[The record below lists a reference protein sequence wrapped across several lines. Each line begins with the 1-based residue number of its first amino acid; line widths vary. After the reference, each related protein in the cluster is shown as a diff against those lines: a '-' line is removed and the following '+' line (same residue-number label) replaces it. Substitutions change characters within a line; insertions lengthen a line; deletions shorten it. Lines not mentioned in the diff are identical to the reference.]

1 MKTTAALAA
10 ILLLPLPALL
20 VVSTSA
26 EAAARPHC
34 DGRAATLVGTAGRDR
49 LVGTDGP
56 DVIVGLGE
64 RDVIEGLGGDDLVC
78 GGDGNDVL
86 LGGPGDDRLLGQ
98 RAGLKW
104 DRGGSTLTPNRL
116 VGGPG
121 DDYLDPG
128 LDNRKDD
135 QDGSWGFVD
144 YTSSPRALRM
154 DLSVGERGTVDGAGH
169 DVVRIRGRVFYVASR
184 HDDVMIGSARD
195 DYLVGG
201 AGNDELHGGDGNDVI
216 MTELGY
222 RGGRTDNDVAYG
234 DAGIDDILTLKGN
247 DVVHGGPGNDNLG
260 TYSAEPTRVYGED
273 GDDDIVLTVTTAP
286 GYVGDGGAGHDVGRL
301 TTPDGGSGHGARIDL
316 LASTGALTR
325 EGVQTGT
332 WLGVEEVNLAESLS
346 WFYFG
351 TDGPDVVRSGF
362 SRPLTAYTYG
372 GDDLVEGSSRNDYID
387 AGDGND
393 DVTGNDGQDT
403 CLHAEVLD
411 TCEVTSARR

>member
-1 MKTTAALAA
+1 MKPTAALAA
-10 ILLLPLPALL
+10 ILLLPVTTSLA
-20 VVSTSA
+20 VSTSA
-26 EAAARPHC
+26 EAAARPQC
-34 DGRAATLVGTAGRDR
+34 DGRAATLVGTPGRDR
-49 LVGTDGP
+49 LVGTAGP

-64 RDVIEGLGGDDLVC
+64 RDVIEGRGGDDLIC

-104 DRGGSTLTPNRL
+104 DRGGSTLTPNRV

-121 DDYLDPG
+121 DDYLDAG
-128 LDNRKDD
+128 FDERQDD
-135 QDGSWGFVD
+135 QDGWWGIVD
-144 YTSSPRALRM
+144 YTSSPRAVRM
-154 DLSVGERGTVDGAGH
+154 DLSGEVGTVSGAGH
-169 DVVRIRGRVFYVASR
+169 DEVRVRGQVIYDASR
-184 HDDVMIGSARD
+184 HDDVMIGSARN

-201 AGNDELHGGDGNDVI
+201 AGNDELHGGDGNDTLL
-216 MTELGY
+216 TEVGDL
-222 RGGRTDNDVAYG
+222 GGRPDNDVAYG
-234 DAGIDDILTLKGN
+234 DAGRDDILTMTGT
-247 DVVHGGPGNDNLG
+247 DVVHGGPGNDNLDS
-260 TYSAEPTRVYGED
+260 YSAEPTRVYGED

-301 TTPDGGSGHGARIDL
+301 MTPDGGSGHGARIDL
-316 LASTGALTR
+316 LAATGAMKR
-325 EGVQTGT
+325 DGVQTGT
-332 WLGVEEVNLAESLS
+332 WLGIEEVTLAESLS

-372 GDDLVEGSSRNDYID
+372 GDDVVEGSSRNDYID
-387 AGDGND
+387 AGDGID

-411 TCEVTSARR
+411 TCEVTS